1 MDNRHLTQKNIE
13 TFRTLLESGRLEEM
27 INDAECGPHYALGY
41 LKSGIRILVE
51 QYDIETE
58 YLKAGV

>member
-1 MDNRHLTQKNIE
+1 
-13 TFRTLLESGRLEEM
+13 M

-58 YLKAGV
+58 CLKAGV

>member
-27 INDAECGPHYALGY
+27 INNREYGPHYALGY
-41 LKSGIRILVE
+41 LKSGIRILDE